1 MSTLSVPLDEE
12 LIRGLENLVRQGV
25 IPNKAEGARQALRK
39 YLEDQA
45 VQDILNA
52 MKEPDLEGDFDELIK
67 KF

>member
-1 MSTLSVPLDEE
+1 MSTLSVPLDED
-12 LIRGLENLVRQGV
+12 LIRGLESLVRQGV

-39 YLEDQA
+39 YLQDQA

-52 MKEPDLEGDFDELIK
+52 MREPDLEGDFDALIK

>member
-1 MSTLSVPLDEE
+1 MSTLSVPLDED
-12 LIRGLENLVRQGV
+12 LIRGLDNLVKQGV